1 MTGFLGIL
9 GAVSTSERSHADPGG
24 WSDSSARSVLQL
36 MAESVAAMVG
46 FEVTALSVV
55 IDDELVTVA
64 YVGPEEYRE
73 FVEQPDSADILDPV
87 LAAAEEWGPRVRFLA
102 AADHGELAGHWVEFE
117 QQRVDHPD
125 AWDPQDVLVA
135 VLTDDDGVMVGAVS
149 VDQPLSG
156 RRPDAV
162 QRDLLER
169 YAAQAERAVLNAF
182 EREELVQQ
190 VAHAESARRMI
201 RAASMP
207 ALPSLE
213 AVLRSTHR
221 PLVEGFAASGSWIH
235 VLDTDC
241 PGGNY
246 ARQHDGEMVT
256 LPAEVIEESRRVAP
270 RLWRDQTVLVVVAG
284 ETPGLPDVIHRQ
296 LHELGLST
304 VLAVPLGAGEE
315 CLGFMALTRR
325 EQDPPWSAVE
335 IDSARQ
341 IGHDL
346 GASLMT
352 ARALESERALVRELK
367 QLDDYRSQLIATMSH
382 ELRTPLAVIAGNLEM
397 LGTLDLEAVAMMHHA
412 AMTRGSDRMKK
423 VVDDLLMLA
432 RVSNPRYPL
441 SPVPVDLRDITLEVA
456 DLVDTAAR
464 AKDITVE
471 LVMEPTDLVVPG
483 DPSELD
489 RLIGNLVSNAVK
501 YTPSGGTVTVSIAL
515 HPDEI
520 VVRVA
525 DNGIGISEEDQGG
538 LFGAFF
544 RTTNPE
550 ALAQSGTGLGLAIVA
565 TIVER
570 HEGSV
575 NVESELGAGTT
586 FTVALPLVHSGQ
598 NAVEPGF
605 ITPRSAATRTNV
617 QIA

>member
-1 MTGFLGIL
+1 MGASVGIL
-9 GAVSTSERSHADPGG
+9 SHVSTPDQQQRRYADPSG

-36 MAESVAAMVG
+36 MAESVAQMVG

-55 IDDELVTVA
+55 IEDELVTVA
-64 YVGPEEYRE
+64 YVGPEEYRAY
-73 FVEQPDSADILDPV
+73 VEQPDPADVLEPV
-87 LAAAEEWGPRVRFLA
+87 LVAAEQWGPRLRFLA
-102 AADHGELAGHWVEFE
+102 AEDHAELEGHWVEFE
-117 QQRVDHPD
+117 QEQLDHPD
-125 AWDPQDVLVA
+125 AWRAQDVLLA
-135 VLTDDDGVMVGAVS
+135 VLTDDDGTMVGAVS
-149 VDQPLSG
+149 VDRPLSG
-156 RRPDAV
+156 LRPDAV

-169 YAAQAERAVLNAF
+169 YAAQAERAVLTAF
-182 EREELVQQ
+182 EREELLQQ

-207 ALPSLE
+207 AHASLE

-221 PLVEGFAASGSWIH
+221 PLVEGFRASGSWIH
-235 VLDTDC
+235 VLDADC
-241 PGGNY
+241 PGGSY
-246 ARQHDGEMVT
+246 ARQHDGETVT
-256 LPAEVIEESRRVAP
+256 MRPEVVEEARRVAP

-284 ETPGLPDVIHRQ
+284 ETPGVPDVIHRE
-296 LHELGLST
+296 LEALGLST

-325 EQDPPWSAVE
+325 EQDPPWSPVE

-346 GASLMT
+346 GAALMT

-441 SPVPVDLRDITLEVA
+441 ATVPVDVRDITLEVVE
-456 DLVDTAAR
+456 LIETSAR
-464 AKDITVE
+464 AKQLTVE
-471 LVMEPTDLVVPG
+471 LALEPTDLVVPG
-483 DPSELD
+483 DPTELD

-501 YTPSGGTVTVSIAL
+501 YTPAGGTVTVEVAL
-515 HPDEI
+515 GTDE
-520 VVRVA
+520 VVIRVS
-525 DNGIGISEEDQGG
+525 DNGMGISEEDQAG

-550 ALAQSGTGLGLAIVA
+550 ALAQPGTGLGLAIVA

-575 NVESELGAGTT
+575 AVQSELGAGTT
-586 FTVALPLVHSGQ
+586 FTVGLPLAHSRKGTP
-598 NAVEPGF
+598 VPGVPA
-605 ITPRSAATRTNV
+605 PRRAAV

>member
-1 MTGFLGIL
+1 MSSPDLQH
-9 GAVSTSERSHADPGG
+9 SHADPTG
-24 WSDSSARSVLQL
+24 WSDSSARAVLQL
-36 MAESVAAMVG
+36 MAESVAEMVG

-64 YVGPEEYRE
+64 YVGPEEFRE
-73 FVEQPDSADILDPV
+73 YVEKPDPVDILDPV
-87 LAAAEEWGPRVRFLA
+87 LAAATHWGPRLRFLA
-102 AADHGELAGHWVEFE
+102 AQDHGELEGHWVEFE
-117 QQRVDHPD
+117 QPLVDHPD
-125 AWDPQDVLVA
+125 AWQSQDVLLA
-135 VLTDDDGVMVGAVS
+135 VLTDDAGVLVGAVS
-149 VDQPLSG
+149 VDRPLSG
-156 RRPDAV
+156 LRPDAV

-169 YAAQAERAVLNAF
+169 YAAQAERAVLTAF
-182 EREELVQQ
+182 EREALVQQ

-207 ALPSLE
+207 AHASLE

-221 PLVEGFAASGSWIH
+221 PLVEGFAARGSWIH
-235 VLDTDC
+235 VLDTEC
-241 PGGNY
+241 AGGNY
-246 ARQHDGEMVT
+246 ARQYDGEMVT
-256 LPAEVIEESRRVAP
+256 LSPEVIEESRRLAL
-270 RLWRDQTVLVVVAG
+270 RLWRDETVLVVIAG
-284 ETPGLPDVIHRQ
+284 ETPGLPDYVHQQ
-296 LHELGLST
+296 LEALGLAT
-304 VLAVPLGAGEE
+304 VLAVPLGAGAE

-325 EQDPPWSAVE
+325 EQDPPWTQVE

-346 GASLMT
+346 GAALMT
-352 ARALESERALVRELK
+352 ARALERERALVRELQ

-397 LGTLDLEAVAMMHHA
+397 LGTLELETVAMMHHA

-456 DLVDTAAR
+456 DLVDTAVR
-464 AKDITVE
+464 AKDLTIE

-501 YTPSGGTVTVSIAL
+501 YTPAGGTVTVSIAL
-515 HPDEI
+515 GADEI
-520 VVRVA
+520 VVRVS
-525 DNGIGISEEDQGG
+525 DNGMGISEEDQTG

-550 ALAQSGTGLGLAIVA
+550 ALAQPGTGLGLAIVA

-575 NVESELGAGTT
+575 TVESQLGAGTT

-605 ITPRSAATRTNV
+605 ITPRSAATRTSV